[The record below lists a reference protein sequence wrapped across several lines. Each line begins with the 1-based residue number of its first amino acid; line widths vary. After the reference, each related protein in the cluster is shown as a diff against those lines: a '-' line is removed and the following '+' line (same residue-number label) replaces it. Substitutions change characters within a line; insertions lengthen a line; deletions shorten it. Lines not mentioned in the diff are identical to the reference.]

1 MAHQKQLP
9 YGFDDRWLML
19 FGIPIIGFLMP
30 PIFFDT
36 PVSFDTYYFRKSVVS
51 MFYTM
56 LYWGICRQVF
66 IRATVKFPE
75 YYQNSKRILWIGT
88 LCIAIILT
96 FCNVLHFCIEPY
108 LGLALDRM
116 PTTPQINAASLM
128 TFGII
133 AGIYESVRNFNLWKK
148 TSLEKE
154 QLERENLQSQLAGLK
169 SQVNPHFLFNS
180 LNTLVHLIPENP
192 DSAIK
197 FVQKLSKVYRYILEM
212 RDAPTTPLSTELE
225 FLNAYVFLL
234 KERFG
239 DNLKVEI
246 ADAICLDKVHQLAQP
261 LMDSAKSTCYSTVC
275 EKHIVPLSL
284 QILFENAI
292 KHNII
297 SAQRPLTI
305 SVSIENNER
314 LIVKNN
320 LQRKNQ
326 IQEGTGVGLQ
336 NIRNRYQLV
345 SQKDVD
351 IIVTQESFIVSLPL
365 LKTENQ
371 LVTA

>member
-1 MAHQKQLP
+1 MAHQKILP

-19 FGIPIIGFLMP
+19 FGIPIIGFLLP

-36 PVSFDTYYFRKSVVS
+36 SISFDSYYLRKAFVS
-51 MFYTM
+51 MLYTAA
-56 LYWGICRQVF
+56 YWAVCRQVF
-66 IRATVKFPE
+66 IKATIKFPE
-75 YYQNSKRILWIGT
+75 YYQTKKRVVWIGT
-88 LCIAIILT
+88 LCIGIILSL
-96 FCNVLHFCIEPY
+96 CNVLHFCIEPY
-108 LGLALDRM
+108 LGLDFHQI
-116 PTTPQINAASLM
+116 PTTAQINAASFM
-128 TFGII
+128 TFGVIG
-133 AGIYESVRNFNLWKK
+133 GIYESMRYFNLWKK

-154 QLERENLQSQLAGLK
+154 QLEKQNLESQLAGLK

-192 DSAIK
+192 DSAVK

-212 RDAPTTPLSTELE
+212 RDASTTPLSTELE

-239 DNLKVEI
+239 DNLHVDI
-246 ADAICLDKVHQLAQP
+246 DDAICEDALLETE
-261 LMDSAKSTCYSTVC
+261 SSVC
-275 EKHIVPLSL
+275 EKHVVPLSL

-297 SAQRPLTI
+297 STQRPLTI
-305 SVSIENNER
+305 SVSIENKER

-326 IQEGTGVGLQ
+326 VQEGTGVGLE

-351 IIVTQESFIVSLPL
+351 IIVTKESFIVSLPL
-365 LKTENQ
+365 LKIENQ
-371 LVTA
+371 LVTN